1 LKTTALKYILIFTL
15 MISSALNF
23 SVEAQT
29 KSATNNSRQDTT
41 SEKPHSARKATL
53 YSTFLPGLGQAY
65 NQQYWKIPIIYAG
78 FGTLIY
84 FIHYN
89 GKNYNL
95 YREGYIDFKSN
106 GTKGTK
112 WQDIVVSNSPEEEL
126 KFYKDYYRRW
136 LELSVIGTAAW
147 YALNIIDAN
156 VYGHLFHFDISKD
169 LTLDLKPAVVEPV
182 PYQASLGISCSF
194 TF

>member
-1 LKTTALKYILIFTL
+1 MKTKTLKYFLIFTL
-15 MISSALNF
+15 LIAPTLNF
-23 SVEAQT
+23 SVVAQT
-29 KSATNNSRQDTT
+29 KSATVNSKQDTT
-41 SEKPHSARKATL
+41 DEKPHSAKKATL

-65 NQQYWKIPIIYAG
+65 NQQYWKIPIVYAG

-95 YREGYIDFKSN
+95 YRDAYINFEN
-106 GTKGTK
+106 KGTK

-169 LTLDLKPAVVEPV
+169 LTLDLKPALVEPA
-182 PYQASLGISCSF
+182 PYQTSLGISCSF

>member
-1 LKTTALKYILIFTL
+1 MKTNTLHYILIFTL
-15 MISSALNF
+15 LINITVDFTVS
-23 SVEAQT
+23 AQT
-29 KSATNNSRQDTT
+29 KSATDIPRQDTT
-41 SEKPHSARKATL
+41 TEKPHSARKATL

-78 FGTLIY
+78 FGTLVY
-84 FIHYN
+84 FIQFN

-95 YREGYIDFKSN
+95 YKKTYIDYLD
-106 GTKGTK
+106 GGTK
-112 WQDIVVSNSPEEEL
+112 WKDIVVSNSPEEEL

-156 VYGHLFHFDISKD
+156 VYGHLFHFDISRD
-169 LTLDLKPAVVEPV
+169 LTLDLRPAVIEPV
-182 PYQASLGISCSF
+182 PFQTSLGISCSL